1 MAYTTVPKSTAYF
14 NTKLYTGTGSSNAIT
29 GVGFQPDWVWIK
41 ERANAQHDHN
51 LFDAVRGVTK
61 SIKSNTTG
69 SQTTDAQDLKSF
81 DSNGFTLGT
90 NGGINENNVTFA
102 SWNWK
107 GNGSGSANTD
117 GSINSTVSAST
128 TSGFSIVK
136 WTGNGSTATVGH
148 GIGAVPKM
156 VMVKSLGNATTWM
169 IQHASLG
176 NAKEIYLNNTSAAG
190 NSTAWN
196 STTPTSTVFSV
207 TGGAGDG
214 VNASGDYIAY
224 CFANV
229 KGFSKVSSFIGNG
242 NVDGPFLFCGFKP
255 AFIILKNTIDGA
267 KNWEM
272 LDNKRPGQNPADDL
286 LFPDTVDAESASQT
300 DRLVDFTS
308 TGVKIRGNSAQ
319 MNASGQEFIFI
330 AFAAAPFVSSSGI
343 PVTAGV

>member
-1 MAYTTVPKSTAYF
+1 MAYTAVDKSTDYF
-14 NTKLYTGTGSSNAIT
+14 NTKLYTGTGNSNAQT
-29 GVGFQPDWVWIK
+29 GVGFQPDWIWLKNRSASSNHFVNDVLQGITK
-41 ERANAQHDHN
+41 ELRPN
-51 LFDAVRGVTK
+51 L
-61 SIKSNTTG
+61 SNTQADDNQLITAFG
-69 SQTTDAQDLKSF
+69 SD
-81 DSNGFTLGT
+81 GFTVGTSGSGNT
-90 NGGINENNVTFA
+90 NGNNYA
-102 SWNWK
+102 AWNWK
-107 GNGSGSANTD
+107 ANGSGSSNTA

-136 WTGNGSTATVGH
+136 WTGNGSTATIGH
-148 GIGAVPKM
+148 GLGKVPKM
-156 VMVKSLGNATTWM
+156 IIVKSLGNTTTWM
-169 IQHASLG
+169 VQHTSLG
-176 NAKEIYLNNTSAAG
+176 NAKEIYLNGTNAAG

>member
-1 MAYTTVPKSTAYF
+1 MAYTAVDKSTDYF
-14 NTKLYTGTGSSNAIT
+14 NTKLYTGTGNSNAQT
-29 GVGFQPDWVWIK
+29 GVGFQPDWIWLKNRSASSNHFVNDVLQGITK
-41 ERANAQHDHN
+41 ELRPN
-51 LFDAVRGVTK
+51 L
-61 SIKSNTTG
+61 SNTQADDNQLITAFG
-69 SQTTDAQDLKSF
+69 SD
-81 DSNGFTLGT
+81 GFTVGTSGSGNT
-90 NGGINENNVTFA
+90 NGNNYA
-102 SWNWK
+102 AWNWK
-107 GNGSGSANTD
+107 ANGSGSSNTA

-196 STTPTSTVFSV
+196 STTPTSSLFTV